1 MRLFITTLTLI
12 VSTHLFAQTSI
23 PALPEAESANVQDDR
38 VIAFNE
44 LKAKALTGNLESL
57 FSLAQKYNSG
67 VRGICTQDKK
77 LAFDLYLYTANSG
90 HKEAQLYLFRYYQR
104 AAMKDP
110 KHSADL
116 LAEACKWAIISGEI
130 ISGISDATRAEG
142 IKRAG
147 EFAVN
152 KNIDI
157 SESVKKLNIPE
168 TETLPQV
175 VTTKEYTPLKRFATY
190 EDYDNYRIAVC
201 KDYLAAYNVIKNK
214 LTNATPAEIKT
225 YKDNAEKLIEL
236 QKCSKAYLRYN
247 TTPTK
252 LKSSTI
258 KEDLKSAETF
268 RKEQFQKIYSQIS
281 LIEITSDLQTP
292 VTLEQI
298 KSGADFVDKL
308 KDLIALKPKFYVRS
322 VTY

>member
-1 MRLFITTLTLI
+1 MKLIITILTLI
-12 VSTHLFAQTSI
+12 ITPHLFAQALMPS
-23 PALPEAESANVQDDR
+23 LPETESANVQDDK

-44 LKAKALTGNLESL
+44 LKAKALTGDLGSL
-57 FSLAQKYNSG
+57 FNLAHKYNFG
-67 VRGICTQDKK
+67 VKGICARDKK
-77 LAFDLYLYTANSG
+77 LAFDLFLYTASAG
-90 HKEAQLYLFRYYQR
+90 HKESQYYLISYYQQ
-104 AAMKDP
+104 AAVKDE

-116 LAEACKWAIISGEI
+116 LAEACMWAIISGRT
-130 ISGISDATRAEG
+130 ISGISEATRTEG

-152 KNIDI
+152 KNNNI

-168 TETLPQV
+168 NETLPQEV
-175 VTTKEYTPLKRFATY
+175 ISKKRTPLKRFATY

-214 LTNATPAEIKT
+214 LANATPAEIIT
-225 YKDNAEKLIEL
+225 YKDNAQKLIEL
-236 QKCSKAYLRYN
+236 QKCSKAYLSYN
-247 TTPTK
+247 QPQSSTAEK
-252 LKSSTI
+252 DLKSS
-258 KEDLKSAETF
+258 ETF
-268 RKEQFQKIYSQIS
+268 RNEQFKKIYSQIS
-281 LIEITSDLQTP
+281 LIEITTDLQTP
-292 VTLEQI
+292 ITLEQI

>member
-1 MRLFITTLTLI
+1 MHLIITLLTLNI
-12 VSTHLFAQTSI
+12 TPHLFAQTSM
-23 PALPEAESANVQDDR
+23 PSLPETESANVQDDK

-44 LKAKALTGNLESL
+44 LKAKALTGDLESL
-57 FSLAQKYNSG
+57 YSLAQKYDRG
-67 VRGICTQDKK
+67 VKGICASDKK
-77 LAFDLYLYTANSG
+77 LAFDLYLYTASSG
-90 HKEAQLYLFRYYQR
+90 HKPAQEYLISYYQR
-104 AAMKDP
+104 AARKDE

-116 LAEACKWAIISGEI
+116 LAEACMWATISGRT

-147 EFAVN
+147 EFVAN
-152 KNIDI
+152 KNTNI

-168 TETLPQV
+168 TENLAQA
-175 VTTKEYTPLKRFATY
+175 VTPKGYTKLKRFATF
-190 EDYDNYRIAVC
+190 EDYDNYRLTVC
-201 KDYLAAYNVIKNK
+201 KDYISAYNVIKNK
-214 LTNATPAEIKT
+214 LANATATEIKT
-225 YKDNAEKLIEL
+225 YKDNAEKLKEL
-236 QKCSKAYLRYN
+236 QKCSKAYLSYN
-247 TTPTK
+247 QTKSTTTE
-252 LKSSTI
+252 T
-258 KEDLKSAETF
+258 DLKGIETF

-308 KDLIALKPKFYVRS
+308 KDLIALKPKFYART

>member
-1 MRLFITTLTLI
+1 MRLIITLLI
-12 VSTHLFAQTSI
+12 LIITPHLFAQTSDSFYTVVKGDNI
-23 PALPEAESANVQDDR
+23 DS
-38 VIAFNE
+38 IA
-44 LKAKALTGNLESL
+44 
-57 FSLAQKYNSG
+57 
-67 VRGICTQDKK
+67 KK
-77 LAFDLYLYTANSG
+77 LGVSRDTIIELNPEIDPTKLRLGAKIKTS
-90 HKEAQLYLFRYYQR
+90 EAVDNF
-104 AAMKDP
+104 
-110 KHSADL
+110 
-116 LAEACKWAIISGEI
+116 
-130 ISGISDATRAEG
+130 
-142 IKRAG
+142 
-147 EFAVN
+147 
-152 KNIDI
+152 NIVVKGDTI
-157 SESVKKLNIPE
+157 ESIETKTGVPRDTIFKLNYGINPNALKVGSKIKTNVAIDNFNIVEKGDTIP
-168 TETLPQV
+168 QAI
-175 VTTKEYTPLKRFATY
+175 TPKRSSNLKRFATF

-308 KDLIALKPKFYVRS
+308 KDLIALKPKFYVRT